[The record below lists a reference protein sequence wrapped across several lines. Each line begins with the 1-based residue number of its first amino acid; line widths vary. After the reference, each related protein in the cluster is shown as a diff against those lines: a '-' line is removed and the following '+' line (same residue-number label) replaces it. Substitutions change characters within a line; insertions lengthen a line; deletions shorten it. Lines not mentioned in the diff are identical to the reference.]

1 LSTRVFNFPAPG
13 RFGSPSYNK
22 SERRFMLDVLRSNA
36 KSVFTWVIVG
46 GLALIFAINFGPGS
60 LSKGGLRAASAPY
73 AAKVNGKTIPATEW
87 ARTYDRLYQSYR
99 QQAGESFTRE
109 LAERL
114 GLPQQAMELVI
125 DHELVVQEARR
136 RGIVVT
142 SEELTKVVQSM
153 PSLQDNGQYSPDLYE
168 EWARSNF
175 GSKRKFEAL
184 LKDDLLYQKMVTAL
198 RETVK
203 VPDAEVREAWQA
215 ESDKVGLVFVR
226 FPLAAAEAEVAKP
239 AEAEAKAFAEK
250 EAERVKKFYEEN
262 RARYDQKK
270 KVRVRHVL
278 AKVAPGADDAAA
290 KKKIE
295 EAAARVKKGEDFGKV
310 AQALS
315 EDENT
320 KARGGEIGFV
330 SEGLFDEAFVKA
342 AFALAPGAVSD
353 PVKSASGWHLIQA
366 EEVVPA
372 KQVSLDDARLDIAKE
387 LLVKERARKLVQAR
401 AQAAL
406 DAARKGKAL
415 GAVFPQETPVKL
427 GGQPVVAEETGA
439 FGRGSSFVPKLGPA
453 PDLYADAFAAKKGDV
468 LPKVY
473 ETTAGPVVAAVTL
486 RESPDPAAFASQ
498 REGLETRLRNR
509 KETQIMSAWL
519 KEIRSSAKVELNPDV
534 SGALASAQTSVP
546 D

>member
-1 LSTRVFNFPAPG
+1 LLTRVFNFPRA
-13 RFGSPSYNK
+13 RSFGSPSYNK
-22 SERRFMLDVLRSNA
+22 SECRFMLDVLRSNA
-36 KSVFTWVIVG
+36 KSMFTWVIVV
-46 GLALIFAINFGPGS
+46 GLAVIFAISFGPGS
-60 LSKGGLRAASAPY
+60 LTKGGLRAASAPY
-73 AAKVNGKTIPATEW
+73 AARVNGKTIPAAEW

-109 LAERL
+109 LAERI
-114 GLPQQAMELVI
+114 GLPQQAMDVLI
-125 DHELVVQEARR
+125 DRELVVQEARR

-153 PSLQDNGQYSPDLYE
+153 PTLQENGQYSPGLYD

-175 GSKRKFEAL
+175 GSKKKFESL
-184 LKDDLLYQKMVTAL
+184 LKDDLLHQKMLTAL

-215 ESDKVGLVFVR
+215 DSDKVGLVFVR
-226 FPLAAAEAEVAKP
+226 FPLAAAEAEAPKP
-239 AEAEAKAFAEK
+239 SEAEAKAFADK

-270 KVRVRHVL
+270 RVRVRHVL

-290 KKKIE
+290 RKKID
-295 EAAARVKKGEDFGKV
+295 EAAARLKKGEDFARV

-330 SEGLFDEAFVKA
+330 SEGLFDPAFVNA
-342 AFALAPGAVSD
+342 AFALAPGAVSE

-372 KQVSLDDARLDIAKE
+372 KQVSLEDARLDIARE
-387 LLVKERARKLVQAR
+387 LLVKERARKLVQAK

-415 GAVFPQETPVKL
+415 AALFPQKTPVKL
-427 GGQPVVAEETGA
+427 GAQPIVAEETGP
-439 FGRGSSFVPKLGPA
+439 FGRGSPFAPRLGAA
-453 PDLYADAFAAKKGDV
+453 PDVIADAFAAKKGDV
-468 LPKVY
+468 LPRVY
-473 ETTAGPVVAAVTL
+473 ETTAGPLVAAVTL
-486 RESPDPAAFASQ
+486 RETPDRSAFDSQ
-498 REGLETRLRNR
+498 REAVETRLRNR
-509 KETQIMSAWL
+509 RETQIMSAWL
-519 KEIRSSAKVELNPDV
+519 KEIRSSAKIELNPDV
-534 SGALASAQTSVP
+534 ASSLAAAQTSVP